1 MRPVYFLAD
10 NLNLGLRERL
20 TIMRVIR
27 VTAVTAITDKQT
39 KADRNTK
46 CKVYGLNIGVFGLLS
61 YIIIWMKIVLKG
73 TVLGD
78 QHFHN
83 LSSYLIYE
91 TFSNPN

>member
-1 MRPVYFLAD
+1 
-10 NLNLGLRERL
+10 
-20 TIMRVIR
+20 MRVIR
-27 VTAVTAITDKQT
+27 VTAVTTITDKQT
-39 KADRNTK
+39 ETDRNTK
-46 CKVYGLNIGVFGLLS
+46 CKVYGLNIGVFSLLS
-61 YIIIWMKIVLKG
+61 YIIIWVKIVLKG